1 MGIEKRACR
10 MRPGGWEAGE
20 RMGQVVLKGINKFY
34 ESVHAVKDVNLQIRD
49 KEFVVFVGPSGCGKT
64 TTLRMI
70 AGLEAISSGDISIDG
85 NVINALAPMDRDIA
99 MVFQNYALYPHM
111 SVYDNMA
118 FGLKM
123 RKFERP
129 EIEKRVR
136 EAADILGIGELLKR
150 KPRQLSGGQR
160 QRVALGRAIV
170 RHPRVFLFDEPL
182 SNLDAKLRVQM
193 RVELKKL
200 HLRLGT
206 TAIYVTHDQVEA
218 MTLGDRVVV
227 MKDGVVQ
234 QVGEPLEL
242 YNQPANK
249 FVAGFIGSPAM
260 NFAAVT
266 VTEADGSLIA
276 ENSGLRIKL
285 PDEIAQ
291 RLRGHI
297 GREVILGVRPEDL
310 TVAGSADLDHPCF
323 DAVIEVVEQLGSEIL
338 LDMKVGESIMVA
350 SVEPTARVRVADKLR
365 VAMRRSRL
373 HVFDAQTEAAI

>member
-1 MGIEKRACR
+1 
-10 MRPGGWEAGE
+10 
-20 RMGQVVLKGINKFY
+20 MGQVVLKGINKFY
-34 ESVHAVKDVNLQIRD
+34 DSVHAVKDVNLQIRD

-85 NVINALAPMDRDIA
+85 NVINELAPMDRDIA

-123 RKFERP
+123 RKFEKP
-129 EIEKRVR
+129 EIEQRVR
-136 EAADILGIGELLKR
+136 DAADILGIGDLLKR

-227 MKDGVVQ
+227 MKDGLVQ

-266 VTEADGSLIA
+266 VTEANGSLIV
-276 ENSGLRIKL
+276 ENSGLRLKL
-285 PDEIAQ
+285 PDETAQ

-297 GREVILGVRPEDL
+297 GCEVTLGVRPEDL
-310 TVAGSADLDHPCF
+310 TVAGAADLDHPCF

-338 LDMKVGESIMVA
+338 LDMKVGEGVMVA
-350 SVEPTARVRVADKLR
+350 SVEPTVRVKVRDKLR
-365 VAMRRSRL
+365 FAMRPSRL
-373 HVFDAQTEAAI
+373 HVFDAKTEAAI

>member
-1 MGIEKRACR
+1 
-10 MRPGGWEAGE
+10 
-20 RMGQVVLKGINKFY
+20 MGQVVLKDINKFY
-34 ESVHAVKDVNLQIRD
+34 DSVHAVKDFNLQIRD

-85 NVINALAPMDRDIA
+85 QVVNDLAPMDRDIA

-111 SVYDNMA
+111 SVHDNMA

-123 RKFERP
+123 RKFGRA
-129 EIEKRVR
+129 EIGKRVK

-227 MKDGVVQ
+227 MKDGLVQ
-234 QVGEPLEL
+234 QVGDPLEL

-260 NFAAVT
+260 NFAT
-266 VTEADGSLIA
+266 VTMVDGNGRITA
-276 ENSGLRIKL
+276 KNSGL
-285 PDEIAQ
+285 EIEVPGPHAE
-291 RLRGHI
+291 RLRGHVGQQLTMGI
-297 GREVILGVRPEDL
+297 RPENLHLASAADPEGL
-310 TVAGSADLDHPCF
+310 TFNSKV
-323 DAVIEVVEQLGSEIL
+323 EVVEKLGSEIL
-338 LDMKVGESIMVA
+338 LDVRVGDDTMVA
-350 SVEPTARVRVADKLR
+350 AVDPATGAKVQDNLR
-365 VAMRRSRL
+365 LAINPERL
-373 HVFDAQTEAAI
+373 HFFDAKTEAAV

>member
-1 MGIEKRACR
+1 MA
-10 MRPGGWEAGE
+10 
-20 RMGQVVLKGINKFY
+20 QVVMRGLNKNY
-34 ESVHAVKDVNLQIRD
+34 DEVHAVKDVNLEIDD
-49 KEFVVFVGPSGCGKT
+49 KEFVVLVGPSGCGKT
-64 TTLRMI
+64 TTLRMV
-70 AGLEAISSGDISIDG
+70 AGLESITSGRILIDDQVV
-85 NVINALAPMDRDIA
+85 NDLAPMDRDIA

-123 RKFERP
+123 RKFDKAM
-129 EIEKRVR
+129 IQQRVNH
-136 EAADILGIGELLKR
+136 AAEILGIHEYLRR

-193 RVELKKL
+193 RVELKTL
-200 HLRLGT
+200 HERLGT

-227 MKDGVVQ
+227 MKDGWVQ

-260 NFAAVT
+260 NFANVT
-266 VTEADGSLIA
+266 LTQANGSLLA
-276 ENSGLRIKL
+276 ENKGLRITL

-291 RLRGHI
+291 RLRGGA
-297 GREVILGVRPEDL
+297 GRDVTLGIR
-310 TVAGSADLDHPCF
+310 
-323 DAVIEVVEQLGSEIL
+323 
-338 LDMKVGESIMVA
+338 
-350 SVEPTARVRVADKLR
+350 
-365 VAMRRSRL
+365 
-373 HVFDAQTEAAI
+373 

>member
-1 MGIEKRACR
+1 
-10 MRPGGWEAGE
+10 
-20 RMGQVVLKGINKFY
+20 MGQVVLKDINKFY
-34 ESVHAVKDVNLQIRD
+34 DSVHAVKDVNLQIRD

-85 NVINALAPMDRDIA
+85 NVVNDLAPMDRDIA

-123 RKFERP
+123 RKFDKA
-129 EIEKRVR
+129 EIGKRVK

-227 MKDGVVQ
+227 MKDGWVQ

-260 NFAAVT
+260 NFANVT
-266 VTEADGSLIA
+266 VTAGERRADRARTRPAHQAAGRDRA
-276 ENSGLRIKL
+276 AAAR
-285 PDEIAQ
+285 PC
-291 RLRGHI
+291 RPRGHARHPSRGPHRG
-297 GREVILGVRPEDL
+297 GR
-310 TVAGSADLDHPCF
+310 
-323 DAVIEVVEQLGSEIL
+323 
-338 LDMKVGESIMVA
+338 
-350 SVEPTARVRVADKLR
+350 
-365 VAMRRSRL
+365 RRSRRPDL
-373 HVFDAQTEAAI
+373 QCRGRGGRAARLRDPARHAGRRRHDGGERRADRAGEGARQAAPCHARRPGCTSSTPKTEAAI